1 MNYLCKDLSKCPMV
15 ESIQVQEGWIG
26 SGNLLMLNKSMA
38 MMLLVR
44 IFQSTLM
51 AELNI
56 DTSMK

>member
-1 MNYLCKDLSKCPMV
+1 MV